1 MRPVKQRPPPC
12 LALPA
17 ADGPI
22 TPTWIASRD
31 IASVGKSKPV
41 ATPATA
47 TTGDGLL
54 TIKDVA
60 AHFGISVRTV
70 SRAIRSGELK
80 SVKFR
85 RSVRIPATAVEE
97 LTSGKNA
104 MKTVNRIVS

>member
-1 MRPVKQRPPPC
+1 MRPMKQRPPPR

-17 ADGPI
+17 ADGPS

-41 ATPATA
+41 ATPATE

-60 AHFGISVRTV
+60 AQFGISVRTV

-85 RSVRIPATAVEE
+85 RSVRIPATAVGEM
-97 LTSGKNA
+97 TSCKNA
-104 MKTVNRIVS
+104 IKTGDKIVS